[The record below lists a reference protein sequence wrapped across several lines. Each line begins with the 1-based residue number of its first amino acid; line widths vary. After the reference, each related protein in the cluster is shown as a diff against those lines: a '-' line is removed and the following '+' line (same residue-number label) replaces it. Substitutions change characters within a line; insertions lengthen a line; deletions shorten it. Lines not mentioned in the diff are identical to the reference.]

1 MTTTLQDSLQF
12 KIKQISIMSKGG
24 GVDVSPM
31 YDEINVYDSLFMP
44 MMSGNILITDT
55 VGLSSTLRFDG
66 SEVILI
72 DIEKSPGFIPFT
84 KSFRIYKQTDRKNVN
99 QSTEKYVLH
108 FISDEFV
115 FSTQQKVNQSYQTTY
130 SDVAKKILANY
141 LKLEN
146 NHKGIIEESLG
157 IRKVVIPNLPPLEAI
172 EWCAKRSVDNNN
184 APSFVF
190 FSNIFGYNYV
200 SLSTLIKN
208 ESILKINFDPKN
220 LTNNDALSEMSSA
233 RSYEILVQN
242 DSIDRIRSGV
252 NSGRFIGFDPITRS
266 LGEKVITFDDH
277 YGSVDHLNNTP
288 NRPEIF
294 NKDNTTNL
302 SSVDSR
308 KVLSIFGTNR
318 KNSSYIKKYDSDSI
332 SKTEPYENFLF
343 QRKAIFKNLIA
354 RRMKVVM
361 PGNFQLTSGFNVEVL
376 TSGFKSKSKNSENE
390 EVTLNGKYLIVAAR
404 HTITHNKHETLI
416 EIATDSTNDTQVY
429 TSNPQQNE
437 LLKRSQ

>member
-24 GVDVSPM
+24 SVDISAI
-31 YDEINVYDSLFMP
+31 YDEINVFDSLFMP
-44 MMSGNILITDT
+44 MMSGNVLLTDA
-55 VGLSSTLRFDG
+55 VGLSRTLKFDG

-72 DIEKSPGFIPFT
+72 DVEKSPGFISFT
-84 KSFRIYKQTDRKNVN
+84 KSFRIYKQTDRRNVN
-99 QSTEKYVLH
+99 QSAEKYILH
-108 FISDEFV
+108 FISDEFI
-115 FSTQQKVNQSYQTTY
+115 FSDQQRVNQSYETTY
-130 SDVAKKILANY
+130 SDAAKKILTNY

-146 NHKGIIEESLG
+146 NDRGIIEESSG
-157 IRKVVIPNLPPLEAI
+157 IRKIVIPNLPPLQAI
-172 EWCAKRSVDNNN
+172 EWCAKRSIDNNN

-200 SLSTLIKN
+200 SLSSLIRN

-220 LTNNDALSEMSSA
+220 LSKNDALTEMSSA
-233 RSYEILVQN
+233 RSYQLMIQN

-266 LGEKVITFDDH
+266 LGDKVITFDDH
-277 YGSVDHLNNTP
+277 YGSVDHLNRTP
-288 NRPEIF
+288 NKTEIF
-294 NKDNTTNL
+294 NKDNSTNL
-302 SSVDSR
+302 ASINSR

-318 KNSSYIKKYDSDSI
+318 KDSAYIKKYDADSI
-332 SKTEPYENFLF
+332 TKTETYENFLF
-343 QRKAIFKNLIA
+343 QRRAIFKNLIA
-354 RRMKVVM
+354 RRVRVVM
-361 PGNFQLTSGFNVEVL
+361 PGNFQLTSGFNVEVF
-376 TSGFKSKSKNSENE
+376 TSGFRTKSKNSEGE

-416 EIATDSTNDTQVY
+416 EIATDSTNDNQVY

-437 LLKRSQ
+437 LLMRT

>member
-12 KIKQISIMSKGG
+12 KIKQISIMTKGG
-24 GVDVSPM
+24 SVDISAI

-44 MMSGNILITDT
+44 MMSGNVLLTDA
-55 VGLSSTLRFDG
+55 VGLSRTLKFDG

-72 DIEKSPGFIPFT
+72 DVEKSPGFIPFT
-84 KSFRIYKQTDRKNVN
+84 KSFRIYKQTDRRNVN
-99 QSTEKYVLH
+99 QSAEKYILH

-115 FSTQQKVNQSYQTTY
+115 FSDQQRVNQSYETTY
-130 SDVAKKILANY
+130 SDAAKKILTNY

-146 NHKGIIEESLG
+146 NDSGIIEESSG
-157 IRKVVIPNLPPLEAI
+157 IRKIVIPNLPPLQAI
-172 EWCAKRSVDNNN
+172 EWCAKRSLDNNN

-200 SLSTLIKN
+200 SLSSLIRN
-208 ESILKINFDPKN
+208 DSILKINFDPKN
-220 LTNNDALSEMSSA
+220 LTKNDALSEMSSA
-233 RSYEILVQN
+233 RSYQLMIQN

-266 LGEKVITFDDH
+266 LGDKVITFDDH
-277 YGSVDHLNNTP
+277 YGSVDHLNRTP
-288 NRPEIF
+288 NKTEIF
-294 NKDNTTNL
+294 NKDNSTNL
-302 SSVDSR
+302 ASIDSR

-318 KNSSYIKKYDSDSI
+318 KDSAYIKKYDADSI
-332 SKTEPYENFLF
+332 TKTETYENFLF
-343 QRKAIFKNLIA
+343 QRRAIFKNLIA
-354 RRMKVVM
+354 RRVRVVM
-361 PGNFQLTSGFNVEVL
+361 PGNFQLTSGFNVEIF
-376 TSGFKSKSKNSENE
+376 TSGFRTKGKNSEGE

-416 EIATDSTNDTQVY
+416 EIATDSTNDNQVY

-437 LLKRSQ
+437 LLMRT